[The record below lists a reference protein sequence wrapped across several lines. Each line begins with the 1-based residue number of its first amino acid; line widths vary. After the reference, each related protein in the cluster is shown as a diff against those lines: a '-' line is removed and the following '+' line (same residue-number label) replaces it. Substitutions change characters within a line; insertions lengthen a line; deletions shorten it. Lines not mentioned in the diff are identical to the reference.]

1 MPGAA
6 ARVEVKSGVLGERA
20 EVLGSLALV
29 ISDTERLRSA
39 GVAAL

>member
-1 MPGAA
+1 
-6 ARVEVKSGVLGERA
+6 VKAGVLGDRA

-39 GVAAL
+39 GVAAVPGKEPIPA

>member
-1 MPGAA
+1 M
-6 ARVEVKSGVLGERA
+6 LGERA

-39 GVAAL
+39 GVAAVPGREPVSA